1 MNLKEKLDLL
11 NKYSTPSSASYSDR
25 SLPELSKLVDYKFKR
40 VGGGRELVYANWNE
54 IEIDKILEVDFL
66 QIISR
71 LKAVQNISQE
81 TKDLS
86 LVEFFNL
93 ISA

>member
-11 NKYSTPSSASYSDR
+11 NKYSTPSSAGYSDR
-25 SLPELSKLVDYKFKR
+25 SLPELSRLVDYKFKR